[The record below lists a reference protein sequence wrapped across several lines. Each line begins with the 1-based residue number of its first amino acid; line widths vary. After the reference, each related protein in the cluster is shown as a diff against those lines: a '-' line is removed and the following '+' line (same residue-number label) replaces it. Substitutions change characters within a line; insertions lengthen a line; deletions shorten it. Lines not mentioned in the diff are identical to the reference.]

1 MKITIIGAGNIGG
14 ALTRGWA
21 KAAQK
26 RTNKSVLSS
35 VSDICVADKAQATL
49 DKLKAEYPD
58 IRTTND
64 NAAAVEGADIVVI
77 AVKPW
82 LVELVV
88 NDIREKID
96 FSRQII
102 VSIAAGIKTEKI
114 VEYFHYVP
122 IFANIF
128 YCIPNIAA
136 EFGESMTFISC
147 TESTS
152 KEAVKRVEA
161 LFKLDGDTLVT
172 EESLIGPGMMMASC
186 GIAYV
191 FRFLRAMSEGGVE
204 MGFYSNQA
212 LQIALQ
218 TMQGAVSLL
227 RETGLHP
234 EAAIDKLT
242 TPGGTTIKGLNELD
256 HSGFN
261 SAVIRCLKAGLK

>member
-114 VEYFHYVP
+114 VE
-122 IFANIF
+122 
-128 YCIPNIAA
+128 
-136 EFGESMTFISC
+136 
-147 TESTS
+147 
-152 KEAVKRVEA
+152 
-161 LFKLDGDTLVT
+161 
-172 EESLIGPGMMMASC
+172 
-186 GIAYV
+186 
-191 FRFLRAMSEGGVE
+191 
-204 MGFYSNQA
+204 
-212 LQIALQ
+212 
-218 TMQGAVSLL
+218 
-227 RETGLHP
+227 
-234 EAAIDKLT
+234 
-242 TPGGTTIKGLNELD
+242 
-256 HSGFN
+256 
-261 SAVIRCLKAGLK
+261 

>member
-26 RTNKSVLSS
+26 KTNKSVLSS

-102 VSIAAGIKTEKI
+102 VSIAAGIKTEMSI
-114 VEYFHYVP
+114 STMCLFLP
-122 IFANIF
+122 I
-128 YCIPNIAA
+128 
-136 EFGESMTFISC
+136 S
-147 TESTS
+147 STAFQTS
-152 KEAVKRVEA
+152 LQSLARV
-161 LFKLDGDTLVT
+161 
-172 EESLIGPGMMMASC
+172 
-186 GIAYV
+186 
-191 FRFLRAMSEGGVE
+191 
-204 MGFYSNQA
+204 
-212 LQIALQ
+212 
-218 TMQGAVSLL
+218 
-227 RETGLHP
+227 
-234 EAAIDKLT
+234 
-242 TPGGTTIKGLNELD
+242 
-256 HSGFN
+256 
-261 SAVIRCLKAGLK
+261 